1 MPPRDGGQNIIRN
14 VTMTFE
20 DGSQVEIPDI
30 AVLPIELADEDEYV
44 ATDPITF
51 DELMRGDYCDN

>member
-1 MPPRDGGQNIIRN
+1 MPPRDGGQNINRN

-30 AVLPIELADEDEYV
+30 AVLSIEMADEDEYV
-44 ATDPITF
+44 ATAPITF
-51 DELMRGDYCDN
+51 DELMGGDYCDN